1 MLLHE
6 DTLDLEGE
14 IFNFVVSKPP
24 QSFILYA
31 GAGAGKTHTLHQT
44 LKKIKENILFDLVR
58 ENKKLAIITYTNA
71 ACDEIKERINYD
83 DNFSVNTIHS
93 FAWSL
98 ISPFTN
104 DIKNILEIKLVN
116 TILEEEDGL
125 RKAKSQNNKA
135 SLDRKNKI
143 NRANKRLLSL
153 KTTKSFTYNP
163 NSSNS
168 EETSLEHSEI
178 IDIFSKFLLEKKSFR
193 KILIN
198 KYPILFVDEAQDT
211 YEKVIDALI
220 QTQVEFNS
228 QFVIGLFGDNMQR
241 IFQNNS
247 KKIDHNL
254 PENWARPKKIDNW
267 RCPQRVVQLIN
278 KIRFDDD
285 QFEQEAKKELQ
296 GFVRCL
302 IVDTTTP
309 LSIDKSIIEE
319 NICKYMLDC
328 TSDENW
334 KIPSEV
340 KTLILEHHM
349 AATRSNFYNFY
360 KPLYDNKDIRSK
372 LNTADT
378 QALRFLIGVFY
389 NFIIALKYQEG
400 FKIIK
405 ILRENSEIFKDLHD
419 LKNNQLDYLKEIKDK
434 KDYLFELIKS
444 SENNTIKNILNY
456 IFNNNLLNIPEVL
469 IEALN
474 FNEGAVTDSAN
485 ELSEIQAYSNALDS
499 NINELINYVNYID
512 GRSSFGTHQGVK
524 GLQFERVMAILDDD
538 EASGFLFNYE
548 KFLGIK
554 NLSENDRKNEAQGED
569 NALSR
574 TRRLFYVICS
584 RAEKS
589 LAVVCYTKSP
599 ELLKGKL
606 IEKEWFDESE
616 IHLI

>member
-1 MLLHE
+1 MSLHE
-6 DTLDLEGE
+6 DALGLEGE
-14 IFNFVVSKPP
+14 IFNFISSKPP

-44 LKKIKENILFDLVR
+44 LKKIKENLIFDLIR

-83 DNFSVNTIHS
+83 DNFFVSTIHS

-98 ISPFTN
+98 IAPFTKE
-104 DIKNILEIKLVN
+104 IKNIIEIKLN
-116 TILEEEDGL
+116 NIIFEEEEGL
-125 RKAKSQNNKA
+125 RNARSQNNKS
-135 SLDRKNKI
+135 SLVRRSKIDRAK
-143 NRANKRLLSL
+143 KRLLL
-153 KTTKSFTYNP
+153 LENTKSFTYNP
-163 NSSNS
+163 NSSNV

-178 IDIFSKFLLEKKSFR
+178 IDIFSKLLYEKKSFR

-198 KYPILFVDEAQDT
+198 KYPILFLDEAQDT
-211 YEKVIDALI
+211 YEKVINALI
-220 QTQVEFNS
+220 QTQTEFDN

-254 PENWARPKKIDNW
+254 PETWARPKKLDNW
-267 RCPQRVVQLIN
+267 RCPQRVVKLIN

-285 QFEQEAKKELQ
+285 QFEQEAKKELY
-296 GFVRCL
+296 GFVRCV
-302 IVDTTTP
+302 IVDTTS
-309 LSIDKSIIEE
+309 LSIDKSVIEE
-319 NICKYMLDC
+319 RVCSYMEDC
-328 TSDENW
+328 TSDKNW
-334 KIPSEV
+334 KISSEV

-349 AATRSNFYNFY
+349 AATRSNFYRFY
-360 KPLYDNKDIRSK
+360 KPLYDNKSIKSK

-389 NFIIALKYQEG
+389 NLISAIQSQDG
-400 FKIIK
+400 FQIIK
-405 ILRENSEIFKDLHD
+405 ILRGNSEVFKDLNG
-419 LKNNQLDYLKEIKDK
+419 LKNNQLDYLKEIKKK
-434 KDYLFELIKS
+434 KDFLFDLIGDNES
-444 SENNTIKNILNY
+444 NSIKTLLNY
-456 IFNNNLLNIPEVL
+456 IYENNLLNVPEVL
-469 IEALN
+469 IQALN
-474 FNEGAVTDSAN
+474 FNAESVIGVDN
-485 ELSEIQAYSNALDS
+485 EPSEIQAYSNALDS
-499 NINELINYVNYID
+499 HINELINYVNYID

-538 EASGFLFNYE
+538 EAGGFLFNYD
-548 KFLGIK
+548 KFLGVK
-554 NLSENDRKNEAQGED
+554 SLSDNDKKNEAQGED

-589 LAVVCYTKSP
+589 LAVVCYTKNS
-599 ELLKGKL
+599 ELLKNKL

>member
-1 MLLHE
+1 MSLHE
-6 DTLDLEGE
+6 DALGLEGE
-14 IFNFVVSKPP
+14 IFNFISSKPP

-44 LKKIKENILFDLVR
+44 LKKIKENLIFDLIR

-83 DNFSVNTIHS
+83 DNFFVSTIHS

-98 ISPFTN
+98 IAPFTKE
-104 DIKNILEIKLVN
+104 IKNIIEIKLNN
-116 TILEEEDGL
+116 TILDEEEGL
-125 RKAKSQNNKA
+125 RKARSQNNKS
-135 SLDRKNKI
+135 SLERKSKI
-143 NRANKRLLSL
+143 ERAKKRLLL
-153 KTTKSFTYNP
+153 LENTKSFTYNP
-163 NSSNS
+163 NSSNV

-178 IDIFSKFLLEKKSFR
+178 IDIFSKLLYEKKSFR

-198 KYPILFVDEAQDT
+198 KYPILFLDEAQDT
-211 YEKVIDALI
+211 YEKVINALI
-220 QTQVEFNS
+220 QTQTEFDN

-254 PENWARPKKIDNW
+254 PETWARPKKLDNW
-267 RCPQRVVQLIN
+267 RCPQRVVKLIN

-285 QFEQEAKKELQ
+285 QFEQEAKKELY
-296 GFVRCL
+296 GFVRCV
-302 IVDTTTP
+302 IVDTTS
-309 LSIDKSIIEE
+309 LSIDKSVIEE
-319 NICKYMLDC
+319 RVCSYMEDC
-328 TSDENW
+328 TSDKNW
-334 KIPSEV
+334 KISSEV

-349 AATRSNFYNFY
+349 AATRSNFYRFY
-360 KPLYDNKDIRSK
+360 KPLYDNKSIKSK

-389 NFIIALKYQEG
+389 NLISAIQSQDG
-400 FKIIK
+400 FQIIK
-405 ILRENSEIFKDLHD
+405 ILRGNSEVFKDLNG
-419 LKNNQLDYLKEIKDK
+419 LKNNQLDYLKEIKKK
-434 KDYLFELIKS
+434 KDFLFDLIGDN
-444 SENNTIKNILNY
+444 ENNSIKTLLNY
-456 IFNNNLLNIPEVL
+456 IYENNLLNVPEVL
-469 IEALN
+469 IQALN
-474 FNEGAVTDSAN
+474 FNAESVIGVDN
-485 ELSEIQAYSNALDS
+485 EPSEIQAYSNALDS
-499 NINELINYVNYID
+499 HINELINYVNYID

-538 EASGFLFNYE
+538 EAGGFLFNYD
-548 KFLGIK
+548 KFLGVK
-554 NLSENDRKNEAQGED
+554 SLSDNDKKNEAQGED

-589 LAVVCYTKSP
+589 LAVVCYTKNS
-599 ELLKGKL
+599 ELLKNKL

>member
-1 MLLHE
+1 MSLHE

-14 IFNFVVSKPP
+14 IFNFISSKPP

-44 LKKIKENILFDLVR
+44 LKKIKENLIFDLIR

-83 DNFSVNTIHS
+83 DNFFVSTIHS

-98 ISPFTN
+98 IAPFTKE
-104 DIKNILEIKLVN
+104 IKNIIEIKLNN
-116 TILEEEDGL
+116 TILEEEEGL
-125 RKAKSQNNKA
+125 RKAKSQNNKS
-135 SLDRKNKI
+135 SLERKSKIDRAK
-143 NRANKRLLSL
+143 KRLLL
-153 KTTKSFTYNP
+153 LENTKSFTYNP
-163 NSSNS
+163 NSSNV

-178 IDIFSKFLLEKKSFR
+178 IDIFSKLLFEKKSFR

-198 KYPILFVDEAQDT
+198 KYPILFLDEAQDT
-211 YEKVIDALI
+211 YEKVINALI
-220 QTQVEFNS
+220 QTQTEFDN

-247 KKIDHNL
+247 KKIDHKI
-254 PENWARPKKIDNW
+254 PETWARPKKLDNW
-267 RCPQRVVQLIN
+267 RCPRRVVKLIN

-285 QFEQEAKKELQ
+285 QFEQEAKKELY
-296 GFVRCL
+296 GFVRCV
-302 IVDTTTP
+302 IVDTTS
-309 LSIDKSIIEE
+309 LSIDKSMIEE
-319 NICKYMLDC
+319 KVCSYMEDC
-328 TSDENW
+328 TSDKNW
-334 KIPSEV
+334 KISSEV

-349 AATRSNFYNFY
+349 AATRSNFYRFY
-360 KPLYDNKDIRSK
+360 KPLYDNKSIKSK

-389 NFIIALKYQEG
+389 NLISAIQSQDG
-400 FKIIK
+400 FQIIK
-405 ILRENSEIFKDLHD
+405 ILRGNSEVFKDLNG
-419 LKNNQLDYLKEIKDK
+419 LKNNQLDYLKEIKKK
-434 KDYLFELIKS
+434 KDFLFDLIRDNG
-444 SENNTIKNILNY
+444 NNSIKNLLNY
-456 IFNNNLLNIPEVL
+456 IYENNLLIVPEVL
-469 IEALN
+469 IQALN
-474 FNEGAVTDSAN
+474 FNAESVIDVDN
-485 ELSEIQAYSNALDS
+485 MPSEIHAYSNALDS
-499 NINELINYVNYID
+499 HINELINYVNYID

-538 EASGFLFNYE
+538 EAGGFLFNYD
-548 KFLGIK
+548 KFLGVK
-554 NLSENDRKNEAQGED
+554 SLSDNDKKNEAQGED

-589 LAVVCYTKSP
+589 LAVVCYTKNS
-599 ELLKGKL
+599 ELLKNKL